1 MKLKYFNAAI
11 LTAFILIFLPA
22 ASIQAQA
29 KFGIRGGLNVTNISF
44 DKLPDRGE
52 RFGYHVG
59 IFADIPIM
67 LDFIYLQ
74 PELSYSLKG
83 AAFEFLGDRKTLD
96 LKYID
101 FLLPVAFRLGS
112 IDVQVG
118 PFASYLISKPDYK
131 LFDTTEV
138 VVDAF
143 KKTDVGLTA
152 GLSYNFAPITV
163 GIRYNQGL
171 VDITNDK
178 GRPFLGEGKSAVG
191 QVSLGFKF

>member
-11 LTAFILIFLPA
+11 LMAFIGMILPC
-22 ASIQAQA
+22 SNIQAQTR
-29 KFGIRGGLNVTNISF
+29 FGIRGGLNVTNISF

-52 RFGYHVG
+52 RFGFHAGV
-59 IFADIPIM
+59 FADIPII
-67 LDFIYLQ
+67 LDFIQLQ
-74 PELSYSLKG
+74 PELSYSVKG

-96 LKYID
+96 MKYID

-112 IDVQVG
+112 IDLQVG
-118 PFASYLISKPDYK
+118 PFASYLISEPEYK
-131 LFDTTEV
+131 VFDTTEV
-138 VVDAF
+138 IVDAF

-152 GLSYNFAPITV
+152 GLSYNFAPMTV

-171 VDITNDK
+171 VDITNDE

>member
-1 MKLKYFNAAI
+1 MI
-11 LTAFILIFLPA
+11 LPSAN
-22 ASIQAQA
+22 IQAQT

-52 RFGYHVG
+52 RFGFHTG
-59 IFADIPIM
+59 IFADMPI
-67 LDFIYLQ
+67 LVDFIHLQ
-74 PELSYSLKG
+74 PELSYSVKG
-83 AAFEFLGDRKTLD
+83 TAFKFLGDRKTLN

-101 FLLPVAFRLGS
+101 FLLPVAFRLGD
-112 IDVQVG
+112 IDLQVG

-131 LFDTTEV
+131 VFDDTKV

-143 KKTDVGLTA
+143 KKSDLGLTA
-152 GLSYNFAPITV
+152 GLSYNFAPLTV

-171 VDITNDK
+171 VDISNDK

-191 QVSLGFKF
+191 QVSVGLKF

>member
-1 MKLKYFNAAI
+1 MKFKHFNAAI
-11 LTAFILIFLPA
+11 LAALVLMIMPA
-22 ASIQAQA
+22 NNIQAQS

-52 RFGYHVG
+52 RFGFHAG
-59 IFADIPIM
+59 IFADIPVL

-74 PELSYSLKG
+74 PELSYSVKG
-83 AAFEFLGDRKTLD
+83 AAFKFLGDRKTLNM
-96 LKYID
+96 KYID
-101 FLLPVAFRLGS
+101 FLLPVAFRLGD
-112 IDVQVG
+112 IDLQVG
-118 PFASYLISKPDYK
+118 PFVSYLISNPDYK
-131 LFDTTEV
+131 VFDDTEV

-152 GLSYNFAPITV
+152 GLSYNFAPLTV